1 MERDEVHALTAAYA
15 LDALDV
21 VDERDYE
28 THLRGCD
35 RCRAELADFT
45 ETATML
51 AYALD
56 APAPPAELRERILDQ
71 ARAERSNVVPLR
83 PRRTV
88 TYVSSAVAAVAAI
101 VAIGVGLWASSLSS
115 RLDEEREFLANPEAR
130 VVALTGAPGRLIVT
144 PEGRAA
150 IVTDLRQAPE
160 GKTYEAWVIQGENA
174 PVPAGLFD
182 GGEERD
188 FVKLDEEVP
197 AGAIV
202 ALTVEDAGGVDAP
215 TQTPFVTAEA

>member
-15 LDALDV
+15 LDALDEI
-21 VDERDYE
+21 DERDYE

-56 APAPPAELRERILDQ
+56 APAPPAELRERILEQ

-88 TYVSSAVAAVAAI
+88 AYVSSAVAAVAAA
-101 VAIGVGLWASSLSS
+101 VAIGVGLWATSLSNK
-115 RLDEEREFLANPEAR
+115 LDEERELVRDGR
-130 VVALTGAPGRLIVT
+130 VVSVTGAEGRLLVADS
-144 PEGRAA
+144 GRAA
-150 IVTDLRQAPE
+150 LDLDLRPAPA
-160 GKTYEAWVIQGENA
+160 GKTYEAWVIPADQD
-174 PVPAGLFD
+174 PIPAGLFD
-182 GGEERD
+182 GGDERD
-188 FVKLDEEVP
+188 FVELDADVP

-202 ALTVEDAGGVDAP
+202 AVTIEEAGGVDAP
-215 TQTPFVTAEA
+215 TQTPFVTAQT

>member
-15 LDALDV
+15 LDALDEIE
-21 VDERDYE
+21 ERDYE

-56 APAPPAELRERILDQ
+56 TPAPPAALRERILEQ

-88 TYVSSAVAAVAAI
+88 TYLTSAAAAVAAVAA
-101 VAIGVGLWASSLSS
+101 VAAGIWATGLSNQ
-115 RLDEEREFLANPEAR
+115 LDEERDLLRDAR
-130 VVALTGAPGRLIVT
+130 VVSVSGADGRLLVAGS
-144 PEGRAA
+144 GRAA
-150 IVTDLRQAPE
+150 LDLDLRPAPA
-160 GKTYEAWVIQGENA
+160 GKTYEIWVIRGEQA

-182 GGEERD
+182 GRDARD
-188 FVKLDEEVP
+188 FVELDEDVSP
-197 AGAIV
+197 GAVV
-202 ALTVEDAGGVDAP
+202 AVTLEDEGGVDAP
-215 TQTPFVTAEA
+215 PQLPPPITAQA

>member
-15 LDALDV
+15 LDALDEI
-21 VDERDYE
+21 DERDYE

-35 RCRAELADFT
+35 RCRAELVDFT

-56 APAPPAELRERILDQ
+56 APPPPAALRERILEQ

-88 TYVSSAVAAVAAI
+88 TYLTSAAAAVAAV
-101 VAIGVGLWASSLSS
+101 VAIAAGLWATGLSDQ
-115 RLDEEREFLANPEAR
+115 LDEERDLLRDAR
-130 VVALTGAPGRLIVT
+130 VVNVTGADGRLLVADS
-144 PEGRAA
+144 GRAA
-150 IVTDLRQAPE
+150 LDLDLRPAPA
-160 GKTYEAWVIQGENA
+160 GKTYEAWVIQGNNA
-174 PVPAGLFD
+174 PVPAGLFNGAD
-182 GGEERD
+182 ERD
-188 FVKLDEEVP
+188 FVELDEDVP

-202 ALTVEDAGGVDAP
+202 AVTVEDEGGVDAP
-215 TQTPFVTAEA
+215 TQLPPPITAQA